1 MGWMGDRFFGWI
13 WILKNQRLG
22 AGFEVQFFWISGIWV
37 VWGDLGCLGGFG
49 FWVGVIGCGLAMRIL
64 ILWPIVFELV

>member
-22 AGFEVQFFWISGIWV
+22 AGFEVQFFWISGFGLFGGIWV
-37 VWGDLGCLGGFG
+37 LGRGYWLRACHADSNT
-49 FWVGVIGCGLAMRIL
+49 LAHR
-64 ILWPIVFELV
+64 F